1 MPSSDNLLDTAQHGF
16 RILRPMLPTYLHL
29 LVSALSLIY
38 AGAHASLTRPSS
50 AAKPTKS
57 KKKKS
62 IGKPVEDEPEDEIE
76 SRIEALAASDAI
88 WLPLLAGC
96 TLSVLY
102 IIIKW
107 LEDPALLNTVL
118 NWYFAIFGI
127 YGVAKLFNDSL
138 NVLISYAFPSRYHY
152 ANQIWVFDTSKRVA
166 VPQTEPSCKKKQ
178 SPLPGR
184 LSELPLTLFFTRS
197 IWDLRSSHSN
207 LCIRSNLHRHGKAHF
222 HVTSITILSSFLALI
237 IVFYYNLVSR
247 PWYLTNIL
255 GFAFAYNAL
264 QLISP
269 NTTWT
274 GTLIL
279 GTLFLYDIYFV
290 FFTPLMVTVATQ
302 LDIPAKLLFPRPS
315 DPDSTKQRLSML
327 GLGDVVLPGMM
338 IGFALRLD
346 LYLHYLRKQ
355 TSRPLLESQNTS
367 SNPKEGS
374 QDSPNPNN
382 SRSSRE
388 VSAPTTILSVEE
400 ARASSSNDAPNP
412 SAPKSLT
419 KPRFHPATGNWGTR
433 FWTSSSDPIIQ
444 GVLFPKPYF
453 HASLFGYVVGM
464 MMTLGIMQ
472 FTGHAQPALFYLVPC
487 VLGSF
492 WGRAVL
498 RGEVKEV
505 WNFNEG
511 EEKAEEAA
519 KKKSEAKAEKE
530 NEEEKSKQDDEK
542 VRTANEVRN
551 DQTEKKVAR
560 KRSAKRKTKSSWGGD
575 FLEMN
580 LKIGF
585 TKSKGTKNCNLA
597 KRTGPKGRK
606 PKQDAPKE
614 EFTAPSGG
622 LENVQTK
629 DVQDPEL
636 SKTESS
642 KSDSFELLA
651 TEEGTEGDVKG

>member
-1 MPSSDNLLDTAQHGF
+1 MAQHGF
-16 RILRPMLPTYLHL
+16 QILRPMLPTYLHL
-29 LVSALSLIY
+29 LGSALSLIY

-57 KKKKS
+57 KKKKGR
-62 IGKPVEDEPEDEIE
+62 GKPVDDEPEHETE

-96 TLSVLY
+96 TLGVLY
-102 IIIKW
+102 VIIKW

-138 NVLISYAFPSRYHY
+138 EVVISYAFPRRYQD
-152 ANQIWVFDTSKRVA
+152 ANQTWVFDTSKRVA
-166 VPQTEPSCKKKQ
+166 VSQTEPSHKKKQ

-184 LSELPLTLFFTRS
+184 LSELPLPLSFTRS
-197 IWDLRSSHSN
+197 IWNLRSSHST

-222 HVTSITILSSFLALI
+222 HVTSITILSSFLALA
-237 IVFYYNLVSR
+237 IVLYYNLVSR

-269 NTTWT
+269 NTSWT

-338 IGFALRLD
+338 VGFALRLD

-355 TSRPLLESQNTS
+355 TSKPLLELNSTS
-367 SNPKEGS
+367 SKLKEES
-374 QDSPNPNN
+374 QDSPIPDN
-382 SRSSRE
+382 SISSIQE
-388 VSAPTTILSVEE
+388 NTAPISVPSAEE
-400 ARASSSNDAPNP
+400 TRASSSNHAPSP

-419 KPRFHPATGNWGTR
+419 TKPRFYPATGNWGTR
-433 FWTSSSDPIIQ
+433 FWTSSSDPTIQ
-444 GVLFPKPYF
+444 GALFPKPYF
-453 HASLFGYVVGM
+453 HASLYGYLAGM
-464 MMTLGIMQ
+464 IMTLGIMQ

-487 VLGSF
+487 VLVSF

-519 KKKSEAKAEKE
+519 KKKSEADAEKE
-530 NEEEKSKQDDEK
+530 GKAKNEEKSKQDDEK
-542 VRTANEVRN
+542 VKPSDEVKNEQR
-551 DQTEKKVAR
+551 EKKVAR
-560 KRSAKRKTKSSWGGD
+560 KRSASRKTKSSWGGD

-580 LKIGF
+580 LKIGY
-585 TKSKGTKNCNLA
+585 TRSKGTKNCNLA
-597 KRTGPKGRK
+597 KRTAPKVRK
-606 PKQDAPKE
+606 PKKNAPKQDVPASAGELEDEQAKAVQDA
-614 EFTAPSGG
+614 
-622 LENVQTK
+622 
-629 DVQDPEL
+629 EL

-651 TEEGTEGDVKG
+651 TEEGAEGDIKA